1 MYQANKDRYQKMKYR
16 RCGNSGLLLPEV
28 SLGLWHNFG
37 EIGDYKTMKEM
48 VFKAFDLG
56 ITYFDLAN
64 NYGPEAGRA
73 EINFGRILKEE
84 MMPYRDEMIISTK
97 AGYYMWEGPYGD
109 LGSRKYLMAS
119 IDQSLKRL
127 GLPYVDIFYHH
138 RMDPNT
144 PLEETMLAL
153 RDIVLQGKALYVG
166 LSNYNGETLE
176 KATEILKDLHVP
188 FVVNQNRYNI
198 MDRTI
203 EKNGLLASS
212 KKVGKGIVAFS
223 PLNQGLLTDRYLEGI
238 PLDSRMRRDPRFL
251 NDKNLTPEMLD
262 KIIKLNTETHSLLC
276 LYKS

>member
-262 KIIKLNTETHSLLC
+262 KIIKLNTETRSLLY